1 MVIARLQSLVSEEFE
16 TVNAV
21 ISQSIQSNISVAD
34 NLSHYII
41 QSGGKRIRPMLF
53 LLMSR
58 ACGYEGNHHINGAAM
73 IEFFHTATLLQD
85 DVIDE
90 SPLRRGKKTANRIW
104 GNKASILVADLFF
117 TQYMQLMVTIGD
129 LNIMK
134 ILTNMAY
141 QVGCGEL
148 MQLSNRHNLKTSTE
162 DYYKIIRAKTSLLFS
177 TSGQIAAIISQLPL
191 NIQENMARF
200 GEHLGNAFQLIDDA
214 LDYCAD
220 PEVNGKTIGNDFAD
234 GKVTMPLICALEKA
248 NEEQNAII
256 RQAFETGNLQD
267 ILKIIQET
275 EAIESTKAI
284 AQDEITKAIAALDCL
299 PDSVYKEALVDLAHY
314 MVGRDH

>member
-1 MVIARLQSLVSEEFE
+1 MVIARLQSLISEEFE
-16 TVNAV
+16 TVNTV
-21 ISQSIQSNISVAD
+21 IAQSIQSNISVAD
-34 NLSHYII
+34 NLSQYIV

-58 ACGYEGNHHINGAAM
+58 ACGYEGDHHINGAAM
-73 IEFFHTATLLQD
+73 IEFFHTATLLHD
-85 DVIDE
+85 DVIDD

-177 TSGQIAAIISQLPL
+177 ASGQIAAIISQLPL
-191 NIQENMARF
+191 TAQENMARF

-220 PEVNGKTIGNDFAD
+220 PEITGKTIGNDLAD

-248 NEEQNAII
+248 NAKQYATLS
-256 RQAFETGNLQD
+256 QAFKTGNLQD

-275 EAIESTKAI
+275 HAIENTKEI
-284 AQDEITKAIAALDCL
+284 AQAEITKAIAAIECL

-314 MVGRDH
+314 MVERDH